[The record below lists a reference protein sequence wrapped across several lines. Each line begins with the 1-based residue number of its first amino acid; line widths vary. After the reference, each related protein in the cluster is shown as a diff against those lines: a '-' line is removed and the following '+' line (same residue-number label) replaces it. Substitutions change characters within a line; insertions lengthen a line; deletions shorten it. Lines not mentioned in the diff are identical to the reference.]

1 MRANALPVYYGWF
14 VLAASA
20 VSELLVQGATLYSAG
35 LFVLPLQAEF
45 HISRAAANSSILVL
59 FLGVVFMAPV
69 VGKQLDRWPIRKVMV
84 LGAIILAFSLSAI
97 TAVHSLWIMS
107 AILLLPLAAVFMG
120 LGQLNTTTLASRW
133 FYKRRGLA
141 LGIAA
146 VATSGGGLVA
156 PLLSAAIQNYG
167 WREALFWEGLMM
179 AALII
184 VLTLLFIR
192 DRPADLGLADH
203 PENKGRPS
211 RGAAGDG
218 ASLAWKEFLFSR
230 GFWIP
235 GLTVATI
242 SAACQALVITVVP
255 YGVQIGIAPTAAA
268 LAVSLFAI
276 AAAITKICA
285 GLLADRIDQRYL
297 LSAAALSMTLS
308 WLVLSLF
315 ASQPALLSGACLGGI
330 ALGCALP
337 TAAGLIA
344 GIFGSAHFA
353 QVFGWCFTL
362 TALLAI
368 AAVRFVGFMYDKF
381 GGYHAAFECFAALL
395 AVLLAMTVL
404 FKPQRLA
411 A

>member
-1 MRANALPVYYGWF
+1 MRANALPIYYGWF

-35 LFVLPLQAEF
+35 LFVLPLQSEF

-69 VGKQLDRWPIRKVMV
+69 VGKQLDRWPIRRVMV
-84 LGAIILAFSLSAI
+84 FGAIILALSLSAI
-97 TAVHSLWIMS
+97 AGTHSLWVM
-107 AILLLPLAAVFMG
+107 AMILLLPLAAVFIG

-146 VATSGGGLVA
+146 VATSGGGLVT

-167 WREALFWEGLMM
+167 WRQALLYEGLMT
-179 AALII
+179 AVLII
-184 VLTLLFIR
+184 ALTLLLIR
-192 DRPADLGLADH
+192 DRPADLGLAEH
-203 PENKGRPS
+203 PENHGRPS
-211 RGAAGDG
+211 AGAVGG
-218 ASLAWKEFLFSR
+218 VSLLGWKDFLFSR
-230 GFWIP
+230 AFWIP
-235 GLTVATI
+235 GLTLAAI
-242 SAACQALVITVVP
+242 SGTCQALVITVVP
-255 YGVQIGIAPTAAA
+255 YGVQLGIAPTAAA

-297 LSAAALSMTLS
+297 LIAAAFCMTLA

-330 ALGCALP
+330 ALGCVLP

-353 QVFGWCFTL
+353 QVFSWCFTL
-362 TALLAI
+362 TAVLAI

-381 GGYHAAFECFAALL
+381 GGYHAAFEWFAALL